1 MLVKISEIV
10 KHFGSQKALASH
22 LGINANQIT
31 RWKQACALI
40 DLESGEVY
48 FMRTEKVKDIKGE
61 LMDNVKQVNFNTNYK
76 ILEEVEKDILAVAEK
91 YDGQV
96 SLAAFIGILEI
107 VKQGF
112 LSK

>member
-10 KHFGSQKALASH
+10 KYFGSQKALALH

-40 DLESGEVY
+40 DIESGEVY
-48 FMRTEKVKDIKGE
+48 FMRTEKVKDIKGKA
-61 LMDNVKQVNFNTNYK
+61 MDNVKQFNFNTNYK
-76 ILEEVEKDILAVAEK
+76 ILEDVENDILDVAKK

-96 SLAAFIGILEI
+96 SRAAFIGILEI